1 MSIGDLIEDVVIH
14 VAAPEIQLGTDN
26 MCRVT
31 RVPGGSA
38 ANVAAL
44 AASPGSAAFVGRV
57 GDDVLGDVL
66 CRSMLE
72 SGVELRVERGG
83 RTGSIVVLVGSDGE
97 RTMFPDRGAAVE
109 LSAVPTSGCW
119 TRASFTRRATS
130 WRPPR
135 WTRWSPD
142 ALERARNAGAR
153 TSIDASSAGLI
164 AHLGPAGVRRRL
176 ARLQPDYLFAN
187 RDEATLLG
195 LEQSD
200 AVARTTIIKN
210 GKDPVAVLGP
220 GGRRREYPVPPVA
233 DVVDTTGAGDAF
245 AAGFLRAVLDGA
257 EEPQAVSAGAR
268 LAATTLGSPRI
279 PAVTAGRRGENLA
292 PLSRCTTSAV
302 SMHSWTRAPQ
312 RWQRSSA
319 AGSGTSGSRGA
330 GPSTTWQRLPA

>member
-1 MSIGDLIEDVVIH
+1 MTSGSGAAASTRRLLVSIGDLIEDLVIH
-14 VAAPEIQLGTDN
+14 VAGPEIQLGTDN

-44 AASPGSAAFVGRV
+44 AASSGSAAFVGRV

-109 LSAVPTSGCW
+109 LTAVPDEWVLDAGIVHAPAYFLETPAMDSVV
-119 TRASFTRRATS
+119 T
-130 WRPPR
+130 
-135 WTRWSPD
+135 D

-153 TSIDASSAGLI
+153 TSVDASSAG
-164 AHLGPAGVRRRL
+164 ADRAPGSGGRPAPASRGCSRTTSSPTATR
-176 ARLQPDYLFAN
+176 P
-187 RDEATLLG
+187 TLLG

-268 LAATTLGSPRI
+268 LAATTLGSP
-279 PAVTAGRRGENLA
+279 
-292 PLSRCTTSAV
+292 
-302 SMHSWTRAPQ
+302 
-312 RWQRSSA
+312 
-319 AGSGTSGSRGA
+319 GSRL
-330 GPSTTWQRLPA
+330 SQRPG

>member
-1 MSIGDLIEDVVIH
+1 MTSGSGASASTRRLLVSIGDLIEDVVIH

-44 AASPGSAAFVGRV
+44 AASSGSAAFVGRV

-109 LSAVPTSGCW
+109 LSAVPDEWVLDAGIVHAPAYFLETPAMDSVV
-119 TRASFTRRATS
+119 T
-130 WRPPR
+130 
-135 WTRWSPD
+135 D
-142 ALERARNAGAR
+142 ALERAGNAGAR

-210 GKDPVAVLGP
+210 GKDAVAVLGP

-268 LAATTLGSPRI
+268 LAATTLGS
-279 PAVTAGRRGENLA
+279 
-292 PLSRCTTSAV
+292 
-302 SMHSWTRAPQ
+302 
-312 RWQRSSA
+312 
-319 AGSGTSGSRGA
+319 AGS
-330 GPSTTWQRLPA
+330 RL